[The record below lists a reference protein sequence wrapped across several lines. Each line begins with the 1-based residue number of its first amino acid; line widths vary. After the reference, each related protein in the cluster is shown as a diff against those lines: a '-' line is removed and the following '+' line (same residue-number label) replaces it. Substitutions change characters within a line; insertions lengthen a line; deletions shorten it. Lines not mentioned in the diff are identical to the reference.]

1 MYDKESDNIAA
12 ENCEESSFQEGLP
25 CRDVQGI
32 VKLGVLAEALKRCCG
47 EDCSSM
53 WDLRNTENDK
63 RYGFANLLWLPQ
75 NLCKWQY
82 C

>member
-1 MYDKESDNIAA
+1 MSFHLKNVRFTKSKIVINFKNQGLYDKESDNIAA

-53 WDLRNTENDK
+53 
-63 RYGFANLLWLPQ
+63 
-75 NLCKWQY
+75 
-82 C
+82 

>member
-1 MYDKESDNIAA
+1 MSFHLKNVRFTKSKIVINFKNQGLYDKESDNIAA

-47 EDCSSM
+47 EDCSNM
-53 WDLRNTENDK
+53 
-63 RYGFANLLWLPQ
+63 
-75 NLCKWQY
+75 
-82 C
+82 

>member
-1 MYDKESDNIAA
+1 MSFHLKNVRFTKSKIVINFKNQGVYDKESDNIAA

-53 WDLRNTENDK
+53 
-63 RYGFANLLWLPQ
+63 
-75 NLCKWQY
+75 
-82 C
+82 